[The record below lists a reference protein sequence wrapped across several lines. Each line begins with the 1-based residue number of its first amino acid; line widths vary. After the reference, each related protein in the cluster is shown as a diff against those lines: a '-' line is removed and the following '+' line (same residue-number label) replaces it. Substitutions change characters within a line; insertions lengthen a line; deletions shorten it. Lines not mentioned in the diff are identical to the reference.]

1 VPTSTV
7 ITTVFQTH
15 ARLAAKHL
23 HIDKLPL
30 LITPHPLNDLDADQ
44 IRALAR
50 ACYPVVLEQLTGHG
64 ELEPSARIVFE
75 RPRKEK

>member
-1 VPTSTV
+1 M

-23 HIDKLPL
+23 NIERLPL
-30 LITPHPLNDLDADQ
+30 LITPHPLNDLDAEQ
-44 IRALAR
+44 IRALAK
-50 ACYPVVLEQLTGHG
+50 ACYPVMLEQLTAKGQ
-64 ELEPSARIVFE
+64 LEPNARIVFE